1 MEIKTD
7 IKRVLQDAL
16 DMGASYADIRVKDI
30 CREYLCYENGAL
42 TDATKNRSYGYGI
55 RVYVDG
61 SMGFAA
67 SNDFDCMDEIVKQAY
82 EIALASRTMQSEKI
96 TLTEK
101 DVAQKSF
108 PVIMEKDPF
117 LVPLSEK
124 LELMKSCNENMHKAW
139 DVYKFI
145 GKPTFFTYITFDFR
159 TDDVIF
165 ADSDGS
171 FIEQGFCQVATHTE
185 ARVISDDD
193 SQTRTYTNVV
203 RGGYECIEEMNLT
216 ERAYDLA
223 HEAAQLIEASDCP
236 SGEFDLVITPRQLF
250 LQIHESVGHPTEL
263 DRVLGSEA
271 AFAGRSFLEPDNLTE
286 KPVVYG
292 SEHVTIVADATCPKG
307 LGTFAYDDEG
317 VPGQYITLIDKG
329 RFAGFQTSRDNAG
342 VISQKSSGAG
352 ISDGWQNLPIVRMT
366 NINLLPGTGTPDELI
381 AGIEYGFLF
390 DENKS
395 WSIDDLRINFQ
406 FACEIAREIKDG
418 KLTGRIFKNPIYWGK
433 TTEFWNSCD
442 GIASEEYWELVGVPN
457 CGKGQPMQIM
467 RVSHGSSPA
476 RFRKVKVGV
485 DNVE

>member
-1 MEIKTD
+1 MITETNIK
-7 IKRVLQDAL
+7 KVLQSAL
-16 DMGASYADIRVKDI
+16 DMGASYADVRLKDI
-30 CREYLCYENGAL
+30 RKENLCYENGSL
-42 TDATKNRSYGYGI
+42 TDASTNRSRGYGV

-67 SNDFDCMDEIVKQAY
+67 SCDFDRMDETVKKAY
-82 EIALASRTMQSEKI
+82 EIALASRTMQSQKI

-101 DVAQKSF
+101 NAAQGKF
-108 PVIMEKDPF
+108 PAQMEKDPF

-124 LELMKSCNENMHKAW
+124 LDLMKSCDINMHKAW
-139 DVYKFI
+139 ESYEFKI
-145 GKPTFFTYITFDFR
+145 KPTFFTYMTLDSR
-159 TDDVIF
+159 KDDVLF
-165 ADSDGS
+165 ADTDGS
-171 FIEQGFCQVATHTE
+171 FIEQSFCQVATYTQ

-193 SQTRTYTNVV
+193 SQTRTFTNVA
-203 RGGYECIEEMNLT
+203 RGGYECIEEMNLI
-216 ERAYDLA
+216 ERSYTLA
-223 HEAAQLIEASDCP
+223 QEAAELSEAPDCP

-271 AFAGRSFLEPDNLTE
+271 AFAGRSFLEPDNLTT

-317 VPGQYITLIDKG
+317 VPGQNIVLIDKG
-329 RFAGFQTSRDNAG
+329 NFTGFQTSRDNAA

-352 ISDGWQNLPIVRMT
+352 LADGWHNLPIVRMT
-366 NINLLPGTGTPDELI
+366 NINLLPGSGTPDELI

-418 KLTGRIFKNPIYWGK
+418 KLTGKIFKNPIYSGI
-433 TTEFWNSCD
+433 TTEFWGSCD
-442 GIASEEYWELVGVPN
+442 GIASKEYWELVGVPN
-457 CGKGQPMQIM
+457 CGKGQPMQVM

-485 DNVE
+485 DDVK

>member
-1 MEIKTD
+1 MITETNIK
-7 IKRVLQDAL
+7 KVLQKAL
-16 DMGASYADIRVKDI
+16 DLGASYADIRVKDI
-30 CREYLCYENGAL
+30 LKEHLSYENGVL
-42 TDATKNRSYGYGI
+42 TDSSTNRSYGYGV

-67 SNDFDCMDEIVKQAY
+67 SSNFDQMEETVSKAY
-82 EIALASRTMQSEKI
+82 EIALASRTLQSQSI
-96 TLTEK
+96 NLTEK
-101 DVAQKSF
+101 SAALGSYKS
-108 PVIMEKDPF
+108 PMEKDPF
-117 LVPLSEK
+117 LVRLSEK
-124 LELMKSCNENMHKAW
+124 LELMKSCEANMHKAW
-139 DVYKFI
+139 DDYGFPV
-145 GKPTFFTYITFDFR
+145 KPTLFTHISLDFR
-159 TDDVIF
+159 KDDVIF

-171 FIEQGFCQVATHTE
+171 FIDQSFCQSATHTE
-185 ARVISDDD
+185 ARVITEVD
-193 SQTRTYTNVV
+193 SQTRTYTNVA
-203 RGGYECIEEMNLT
+203 RGGYECIEEMNLID
-216 ERAYDLA
+216 RSFGLA
-223 HEAAQLIEASDCP
+223 HEAAELIEAPDCP

-271 AFAGRSFLEPDNLTE
+271 AFAGRSFLEPENLIE

-317 VPGQYITLIDKG
+317 MPAQNITLIDKG
-329 RFAGFQTSRDNAG
+329 KFTGFQTSRDNAAA
-342 VISQKSSGAG
+342 ISQISSGAG
-352 ISDGWQNLPIVRMT
+352 LADGWHNLPIVRMT
-366 NINLLPGTGTPDELI
+366 NINLLPGTSTPEELI

-418 KLTGRIFKNPIYWGK
+418 KFTGKIFKNPIYWGK
-433 TTEFWNSCD
+433 TTEFWGSCD

-457 CGKGQPMQIM
+457 CGKGQPMQVM

-485 DNVE
+485 NNAE